1 MRVLVTRPR
10 PDADTFAAQLHARGH
25 TAFIEPLLEIIFADG
40 PALDLARVQAL
51 LFTSANG
58 VRAAARRTLERTL
71 PVLAVGP
78 ATAGEATASGFTNVR
93 QSGGDGVEALARF
106 AQATLKP
113 EGGALLHATGTVSAG
128 DLKASLTPHGFIVR
142 VERLYEAR
150 DAHSLSGA
158 LTAELGARQ
167 IDAALFFSPRTAS
180 LFAALMTAETL
191 EPTCAAIDALALSP
205 AVAAALAPL
214 PFRAIRVAAHANA
227 EAMLDLLASGT

>member
-58 VRAAARRTLERTL
+58 VRAAARRTLERAL

-93 QSGGDGVEALARF
+93 HSGDGVEALARF
-106 AQATLKP
+106 VQATLRP
-113 EGGALLHATGTVSAG
+113 EGGALLHVTGSVSAG
-128 DLKASLTPHGFIVR
+128 DLKASLTPHGFTVR

-180 LFAALMTAETL
+180 LFAALLTAETL